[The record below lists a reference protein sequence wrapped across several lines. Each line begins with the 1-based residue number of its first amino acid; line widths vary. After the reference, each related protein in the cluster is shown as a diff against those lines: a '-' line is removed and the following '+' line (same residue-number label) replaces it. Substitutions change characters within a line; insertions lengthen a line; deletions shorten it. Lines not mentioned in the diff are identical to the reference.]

1 MLYKETV
8 AETTLELLKRMMN
21 DYVFNDFTL
30 VGGTALSLLIGH
42 RVSVDL
48 DFFSSKS
55 FNEEVIIKHLQNHYF
70 FELDYLSKNT
80 IKGESKGVQLDFIS
94 HQYPSV
100 DEALKIDDIRMASK
114 SEIAAMKL
122 NAIVTNGTRIKDFID
137 IAFLAKDLSLNKMLH
152 LYEQKYKANRIIALK
167 SLSFFDDVNET
178 EPIRFIEDKKQDW
191 PSIKN
196 LILQMIANPDTLFD
210 VLDL

>member
-8 AETTLELLKRMMN
+8 AEATLELLNRIMH
-21 DYVFNDFTL
+21 DSVFDDFTL

-42 RVSVDL
+42 RISIDL
-48 DFFSSKS
+48 DFFSVNS
-55 FNEEVIIKHLQNHYF
+55 FDENSIIKHLQDNYS

-94 HQYPSV
+94 HQYPIV
-100 DEALKIDDIRMASK
+100 DTPTKIDNTRIAPK
-114 SEIAAMKL
+114 GEIAAMKL

-137 IAFLAKDLSLNKMLH
+137 IAFLAKDLSLNKMLD

-167 SLSFFDDVNET
+167 SLSYFDDVNEN
-178 EPIRFIEDKKQDW
+178 EPIQYIKDKEKDW
-191 PSIKN
+191 QSIKN
-196 LILQMIANPDTLFD
+196 QILKMIANPEIG
-210 VLDL
+210 

>member
-1 MLYKETV
+1 MLHTETITE
-8 AETTLELLKRMMN
+8 ATLELLNRLMN
-21 DYVFNDFTL
+21 DGVFNDFTL

-42 RVSVDL
+42 RVSIDL
-48 DFFSSKS
+48 DFFSINS
-55 FNEEVIIKHLQNHYF
+55 FHEASIVKHLQDNYF

-122 NAIVTNGTRIKDFID
+122 NAIVTNGSRIKDFID
-137 IAFLAKDLSLNKMLH
+137 IAFLAKDLCLNKMLD
-152 LYEQKYKANRIIALK
+152 LYKQKYNTNRIIALK
-167 SLSFFDDVNET
+167 SLSYFDDVNET

-191 PSIKN
+191 PTHLFYIKSD
-196 LILQMIANPDTLFD
+196 LVYSF
-210 VLDL
+210 LDNVWHI